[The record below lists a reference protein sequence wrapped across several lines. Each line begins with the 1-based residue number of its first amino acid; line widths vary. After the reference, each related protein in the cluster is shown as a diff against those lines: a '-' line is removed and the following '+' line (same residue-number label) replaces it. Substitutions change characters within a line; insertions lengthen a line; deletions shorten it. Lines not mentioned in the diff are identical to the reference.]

1 MHEIK
6 FDNILLIRNSCLFY
20 IPTQKLACCLE
31 QESRK
36 QIENWKWVGSGE
48 GGGTKNSAKSFSS
61 YIMSI

>member
-6 FDNILLIRNSCLFY
+6 FDNILLIRKSGLFY

-31 QESRK
+31 QKSRK
-36 QIENWKWVGSGE
+36 QIENWNWVGSG
-48 GGGTKNSAKSFSS
+48 GGDTKNSAKCFSS